1 MDKVNNAESIA
12 DLEGISWVTDLLAQF
27 EAADEVYDYHSG
39 IALSEKI
46 STLQDLVGRYN
57 ALPEA
62 NQEAALE
69 AVLEG
74 APYARSQAT
83 TEALDAALTEQEDI
97 IGQVQ
102 AALQAVN
109 DAGTTAAMQAA
120 IEDNA
125 AVLGLDMESYNE
137 LIEARQPSVSVDLVA
152 NKGEGYTLDSLKKTF
167 NAIVATRH
175 ATQASMDKVNN
186 AESIADLEGISWVTD
201 LLAQFEAADEVYDY
215 HSGIALSEKI
225 STLQDLVGR
234 YNALPT
240 ANQEAALEAVL
251 EGAPYARSQATT
263 EALDAALTEQEDII
277 GQVQAALQAVNDA
290 GTTAAM
296 QAAIEDNAAV
306 LGLDMESYNEL
317 IEARQPSVSVDLVA
331 NKGEGYTLDSLKK
344 TFNAIVATRHAT
356 QASMD
361 KVNNAESIADLEGIS
376 WVTDLLA
383 QFEAADEVYDY
394 HSGIALS
401 EKISTLQGLVDRYEA
416 LPEANQEAALEAVLE
431 GAPYARSQATTEA
444 LDAALTEQEDI
455 IGQVQ
460 AALQAVNDAGT
471 TAAMQAAIE
480 DNAAVLGLDME
491 SYNELIEARQPSVS
505 VDLVANK
512 GEGYTLD
519 SLKKTF
525 NAIVATR
532 HATQA
537 SMDKVNNAESIADLE
552 GISWVTDL
560 LAQFEAAD
568 EVYDYHSGIAL
579 SEKISTLARLGR

>member
-1 MDKVNNAESIA
+1 MGNRPA
-12 DLEGISWVTDLLAQF
+12 AQF

-137 LIEARQPSVSVDLVA
+137 LIEARQPSVSVDLLS
-152 NKGEGYTLDSLKKTF
+152 NKPEDGYDLATLQEYF

-225 STLQDLVGR
+225 
-234 YNALPT
+234 A
-240 ANQEAALEAVL
+240 
-251 EGAPYARSQATT
+251 
-263 EALDAALTEQEDII
+263 
-277 GQVQAALQAVNDA
+277 
-290 GTTAAM
+290 
-296 QAAIEDNAAV
+296 
-306 LGLDMESYNEL
+306 
-317 IEARQPSVSVDLVA
+317 
-331 NKGEGYTLDSLKK
+331 
-344 TFNAIVATRHAT
+344 
-356 QASMD
+356 
-361 KVNNAESIADLEGIS
+361 
-376 WVTDLLA
+376 
-383 QFEAADEVYDY
+383 
-394 HSGIALS
+394 
-401 EKISTLQGLVDRYEA
+401 TLQGLVDRYNA

-505 VDLVANK
+505 VDLLSNKPEDGYDLATLQEYFNAIVATRHATQASMDKVNNAESIADLEGISWVTDLLAQFEAADEVYDYHSGIALSEKISTLQGLVDRYNALPEANQEAALEAVLEGAPYARSQATTEALDAALTEQEDIIGQVQAALQAVNDAGTTAAMQAAIEDNAAVLGLDMESYNELIEARQPSVSVDLLSNK
-512 GEGYTLD
+512 PEDGYDLATLQEY
-519 SLKKTF
+519 F